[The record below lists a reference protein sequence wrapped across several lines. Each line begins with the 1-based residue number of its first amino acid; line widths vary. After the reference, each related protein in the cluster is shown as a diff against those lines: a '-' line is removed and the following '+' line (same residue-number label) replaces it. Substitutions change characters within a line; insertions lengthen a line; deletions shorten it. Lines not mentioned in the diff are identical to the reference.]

1 MTSLLGQHSGN
12 ISSAITNSNIS
23 VEFRHSATLKIN
35 DAFLHLIKNENKICV
50 YMPKNSW
57 QVPLQLDKEDL
68 GGKNFYYLSPNS
80 NSKNILFKKYSGN
93 SSKLFGINNN
103 SDLTPEHLVGI
114 NLVFIPCMAVSKDGI
129 RLGDKGDYYTQVIT
143 QLKKTNPK
151 IKVIG
156 VCFSNQNLPY
166 IARGESTM
174 KVDAILT
181 EKGLSH
187 FDSNK
192 GLKYF

>member
-1 MTSLLGQHSGN
+1 
-12 ISSAITNSNIS
+12 
-23 VEFRHSATLKIN
+23 VF
-35 DAFLHLIKNENKICV
+35 ICQ
-50 YMPKNSW
+50 KNSW
-57 QVPLQLDKEDL
+57 QVPLQLDKEDF